1 MKILRAALLALS
13 LSFSLL
19 PNTALAGYAEG
30 YAAYKKQDFATAL
43 REFEPLA
50 SQGHAQS
57 QFVIGLMYHN
67 GQGVAKNDAEAVKW
81 FRQAANQGNSTF
93 QYYFGGVYD
102 QGQGVAQDYK
112 EAVKWYRLAANQG
125 NANAQND
132 LGVMYA
138 KGQGVAQDDKEAVK
152 WYRLAA
158 NQGHAG
164 AKTNVAYHEGR
175 RKEQIT
181 ESKRKAEEA
190 VRMEEEVK
198 RIQEETARNA
208 EEAKLKAEEAA
219 RIEAEAKRI
228 EEEARRKAEE
238 AARIEEEAKRKA
250 EEVKRLEE
258 EAKRKAERNVRIVSW
273 IAAAIG
279 LLGVIAFYLRRRK
292 KTSANLSL
300 DNQRKATQAGTAGIT
315 ATTENEQGGQQASGP
330 HGLKRLWASALQD
343 KFLTVVYPVML
354 VAMVILIRANN
365 FDILDYNV
373 SHTPREPLPSCGG
386 GFIAQCIQKNGLDPR
401 LEGDARFQSLYELCS
416 SQCQHTVER

>member
-102 QGQGVAQDYK
+102 QGQGVAQDY
-112 EAVKWYRLAANQG
+112 
-125 NANAQND
+125 
-132 LGVMYA
+132 
-138 KGQGVAQDDKEAVK
+138 KEAVK